1 MPYEDDE
8 QEDDNDTNI
17 TDDEAYVDIGVR
29 IQFNAWNRMNWKL
42 IFFLFFSSAN
52 RQNHYYQKLGI
63 DEKTDATTNSSRL
76 KLLLE
81 TQEVANDM
89 KNLLITNPNTVADAA
104 DTTKPNDVKPT
115 DVKPN
120 VSATSSS
127 PPTVQSKSEQ

>member
-1 MPYEDDE
+1 MFTSNP
-8 QEDDNDTNI
+8 
-17 TDDEAYVDIGVR
+17 
-29 IQFNAWNRMNWKL
+29 
-42 IFFLFFSSAN
+42 
-52 RQNHYYQKLGI
+52 QNHHYQKLGI

-89 KNLLITNPNTVADAA
+89 KNLLITNQNTAVTEPA
-104 DTTKPNDVKPT
+104 DTTKP